1 MERFGY
7 IVTTESFSSEDYN
20 YIHDKLFDNILECV
34 EDVRQHNSSLPP
46 GQIRFFKILSN
57 SEIEEYLIALGAN
70 EKRFGFC
77 QLTKYN
83 PASKYNVSSSEKI
96 LYETIVGAITAAK
109 NSSWPDI
116 CECSY
121 LEGKYGYMKLLD
133 SDSIVYY
140 LHYM

>member
-7 IVTTESFSSEDYN
+7 IVTTESFSTEDYN

-57 SEIEEYLIALGAN
+57 SEIEEHLISLGAN

-83 PASKYNVSSSEKI
+83 PASKYNVTSSKKI
-96 LYETIVGAITAAK
+96 LYETIVGAITSAK
-109 NSSWPDI
+109 NSSWPYI

-121 LEGKYGYMKLLD
+121 LEGKYGYIKLLD

-140 LHYM
+140 LHCM